1 MQFQSYIQNLPI
13 SNIFKEQILN
23 KQFLESNPVYYQ
35 NYPSLFAKAFSVQEK
50 ELNLLDIA
58 GYLYYQ
64 ATLFTDRLIDEKEL
78 SKFPLI
84 TICQE
89 ESIKILT
96 NVYGLESSFWTLWN
110 ERRNEYLHAIYLE
123 KELSKKEIVF

>member
-1 MQFQSYIQNLPI
+1 MKFYNYIHNLNI
-13 SNIFKEQILN
+13 SENFKKIILDEDFI
-23 KQFLESNPVYYQ
+23 KKNPVYYQ
-35 NYPSLFAKAFSVQEK
+35 NYPSLFASAFSISEK

-64 ATLFTDRLIDEKEL
+64 ATLFTDSLLDEKEL
-78 SKFPLI
+78 TKFPLI

-96 NVYGLESSFWTLWN
+96 SIYGIENNFGNSGTSVRMN
-110 ERRNEYLHAIYLE
+110 I
-123 KELSKKEIVF
+123 